1 MKQYWSIL
9 NSVFT
14 ILIFL
19 KIIVLPICIFI
30 VKKYFGKITIK
41 GQVTYVN
48 SDQIDLIT
56 ITKYDERLGYECNIG
71 QVIFKIKY
79 RKNKKIKPFEERLEE
94 ELKK

>member
-1 MKQYWSIL
+1 
-9 NSVFT
+9 
-14 ILIFL
+14 
-19 KIIVLPICIFI
+19 
-30 VKKYFGKITIK
+30 
-41 GQVTYVN
+41 
-48 SDQIDLIT
+48 LIT